1 MAQNM
6 NLKTFLFRV
15 YCSVY
20 PNVVQYTLI
29 FRTTQKV
36 KMCKMSK

>member
-6 NLKTFLFRV
+6 NLKTFLLRV
-15 YCSVY
+15 HHSVY

-29 FRTTQKV
+29 SRTTQKV
-36 KMCKMSK
+36 RMYKMSK